1 MDHPPF
7 RIAAALA
14 AALICA
20 CGSSNNENGSGNK
33 GPPDAGP
40 PPATQVA
47 LDLQTAGNGMV
58 RGAGADCRGN
68 CLVLYHT
75 GAPVHLEAVPDSG
88 YAFTGWSG
96 ACSGSS
102 ACDLTLSANASAV
115 ANFNVIPPRM
125 HRLTVAVDNSG
136 SVTSQ
141 PGGINCP
148 GSGCSADFGE
158 GTTVTLTA
166 APASGWVFAGWS
178 GACSGVSEC
187 SLKMDADASVRA
199 TFNPPPPPPP
209 PAKAHLIVSVEGNGH
224 VSGSGINC
232 GFGSTACDA
241 TVDAGTNVWLTAT
254 PGDQVRFMGWSG
266 ACSGGGTTCGFAAN
280 GEMRLTAKFWNVL
293 TTLVANDG
301 CNRAPLAINS
311 TDVFYARFD
320 SVVGGSIW
328 AVSKTGGQPRRVAL
342 GNAGTLAADDGYLYW
357 SEHSSIYSI
366 PVGGGSASQIFS
378 PGPQGYGL
386 GRLALDADGALY
398 FSNYEYD
405 STGSHGNVN
414 RMQNRVTTVLV
425 ANIRSRPSSG
435 IAVDDKYVYFG
446 ATDTSQNGFLQRV
459 PKTGGPADTMNSCGQ
474 SCYISSIK
482 ADGAWVF
489 FNNLAAQGHGVFSIP
504 KTGGRPTLLSTRN
517 DSGGVGLDDL
527 DANDGVAFWVTSRSW
542 GESVSGVFS
551 AAADGSNWAT
561 LDSGAGADNDWH
573 GPRVDSTAVY
583 YWHAGSL
590 LRQLK

>member
-20 CGSSNNENGSGNK
+20 CGSSNKDNGSGNK

-40 PPATQVA
+40 PPPPPSTQVA
-47 LDLQTAGNGMV
+47 LDLQTAGKGMV

-68 CLVLYHT
+68 CHLMYNT
-75 GAPVHLEAVPDSG
+75 GAAVHLEAVPDSG

-115 ANFNVIPPRM
+115 ATFNVIPPKM
-125 HRLTVAVDNSG
+125 HRLTVAVDKSG

-158 GTTVTLTA
+158 GTTVMLTA
-166 APASGWVFAGWS
+166 APASGWVFGGWS
-178 GACSGVSEC
+178 GACSGVSDC
-187 SLKMDADASVRA
+187 SVRMDADASVRA

-209 PAKAHLIVSVEGNGH
+209 PAKAHMIVSVEGNGQ

-232 GFGSTACDA
+232 GFGSTACDV
-241 TVDAGTNVWLTAT
+241 TVNAGTNVSLTAT

-266 ACSGGGTTCGFAAN
+266 ACSGGGTTCGIAAN
-280 GEMRLTAKFWNVL
+280 GQMRLTAKFQDVL
-293 TTLVANDG
+293 TTLVANDRG
-301 CNRAPLAINS
+301 HRTALALNS
-311 TDVFYARFD
+311 TDVFYARSD
-320 SVVGGSIW
+320 SVDGGSIW
-328 AVSKTGGQPRRVAL
+328 AVSKSGGRPRRVAL
-342 GNAGTLAADDGYLYW
+342 GNAATLAADDGYLYW
-357 SEHSSIYSI
+357 SDNSSIYSV

-378 PGPQGYGL
+378 SGPQGYGL
-386 GRLALDADGALY
+386 GRLALDANGALY

-425 ANIRSRPSSG
+425 ANIRGRPSSG
-435 IAVDDKYVYFG
+435 IEVDDKYVYFG
-446 ATDTSQNGFLQRV
+446 ANDTSQNGFLQRV
-459 PKTGGPADTMNSCGQ
+459 PKTGGAADTMNACGPY
-474 SCYISSIK
+474 CYISSIK

-489 FNNLAAQGHGVFSIP
+489 FTNLQHADVLSIP
-504 KTGGRPTLLSTRN
+504 KAGGSPTVLSARN
-517 DSGGVGLDDL
+517 DSAGAGVDDL
-527 DANDGVAFWVTSRSW
+527 DANAGVAYWVTVRSY
-542 GESVSGVFS
+542 GETVSGVFS
-551 AAADGSNWAT
+551 ANPDGSNWTT
-561 LDSGAGADNDWH
+561 LDTGADNNWQ

-590 LRQLK
+590 LRRLK